1 MSRDSDSP
9 LISREKE
16 AVTEWLAS
24 NKSFHIMRDHPVHCF
39 FGFIMSGNLLIMQT
53 VKSTTDCLIYRLLG
67 SESQPGLFLDRPSG

>member
-1 MSRDSDSP
+1 
-9 LISREKE
+9 
-16 AVTEWLAS
+16 
-24 NKSFHIMRDHPVHCF
+24 MRDHPVHCF